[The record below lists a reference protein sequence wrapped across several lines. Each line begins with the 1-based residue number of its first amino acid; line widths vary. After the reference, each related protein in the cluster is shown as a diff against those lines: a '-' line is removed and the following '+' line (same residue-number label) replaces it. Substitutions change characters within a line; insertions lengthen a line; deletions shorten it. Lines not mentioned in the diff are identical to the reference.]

1 MSISYPFTPI
11 NSVFKKNMLQSKVTL
26 REYKVWDGVSYLA
39 YSFPET
45 RETLTITTTC
55 RQIGELI
62 RLPFQHVAT
71 ALQKLA
77 RRGLITILKKG
88 FWGKDGEKEP
98 SIIQLNPVTNLV
110 TQENSNN
117 KPINKSVTHQV
128 TKSVTPPSNQNSDTT
143 KRNIE
148 KKHDM
153 HDNVSFINSD
163 SNFSTKEKTKQPV
176 TTMTTIIDKKSVP
189 INSIEDESKQ
199 QEKTN
204 YKFTMGGEW
213 FNNTVNNTTYK
224 KQPEGGKLS
233 SIGSIIASIPTPQ
246 VKEQPQPVNIIENP
260 PAPMSPVSALAPA
273 LSDSNDLISAG
284 VQEKAIYIG
293 MNELKKRNIPD
304 IPGTIHAL
312 GTLLKGKK
320 NILNPSGYFVK
331 LCKEV
336 SLETLFKP
344 VPASTCEHS
353 VSVVPSV
360 EKTRRAAEEFWK
372 EEKTAISAEEVLTTL
387 SKTCPEKLYA
397 IIQDVNNDRKIQR
410 GLSFMVEGEAKKLAL
425 GSIILTEFKKTYP
438 GIVV

>member
-1 MSISYPFTPI
+1 
-11 NSVFKKNMLQSKVTL
+11 

-77 RRGLITILKKG
+77 KRGLITILKKG

-98 SIIQLNPVTNLV
+98 SIIQLNTVTDLV

-143 KRNIE
+143 KRNIN

-153 HDNVSFINSD
+153 HANVSFINSD

-176 TTMTTIIDKKSVP
+176 TTMTHSIDKESIP
-189 INSIEDESKQ
+189 ITPIKDTSKQ
-199 QEKTN
+199 QEKAN
-204 YKFTMGGEW
+204 YKFTMGAGE
-213 FNNTVNNTTYK
+213 FNNNVNNATYGKQTEK
-224 KQPEGGKLS
+224 KELS
-233 SIGSIIASIPTPQ
+233 SIGSIIASVPTPQ
-246 VKEQPQPVNIIENP
+246 VKEQPQPVNITRNTS
-260 PAPMSPVSALAPA
+260 PAITVPA
-273 LSDSNDLISAG
+273 VTNNSDLISAG

-304 IPGTIHAL
+304 IPGTITAL
-312 GTLLKGKK
+312 GAIIKGKK
-320 NILNPSGYFVK
+320 NIQNPSGYFVK

-336 SLETLFKP
+336 SLEHLFKP
-344 VPASTCEHS
+344 ATASPCEHFAS
-353 VSVVPSV
+353 AVPSV
-360 EKTRRAAEEFWK
+360 EKTRKAAEEFWK
-372 EEKTAISAEEVLTTL
+372 EEKDSITAEEILTTL
-387 SKTCPEKLYA
+387 TKTCPDKLYTV
-397 IIQDVNNDRKIQR
+397 IQDVNNDRKIQR
-410 GLSFMVEGEAKKLAL
+410 GLSFMPEEGEARKLAL
-425 GSIILTEFKKTYP
+425 ENIILSEFKKKHP
-438 GIVV
+438 EIVI